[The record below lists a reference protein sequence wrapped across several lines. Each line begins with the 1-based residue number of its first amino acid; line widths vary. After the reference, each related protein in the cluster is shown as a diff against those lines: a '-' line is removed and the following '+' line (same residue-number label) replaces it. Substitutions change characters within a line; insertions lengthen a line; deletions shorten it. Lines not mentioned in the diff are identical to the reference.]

1 MDESQSQSSRNLLR
15 PMPIKGNVLYA
26 FRWFWRQDISTQ
38 SVLPQP
44 PVVSQPLKA
53 PSAGAQKKR

>member
-1 MDESQSQSSRNLLR
+1 
-15 PMPIKGNVLYA
+15 MPIKGNVLYA

-44 PVVSQPLKA
+44 PAAPQPLKL
-53 PSAGAQKKR
+53 PSAGTQKKR